1 MNNFQ
6 INIYFSAFSA
16 IGLSIIFNYLIFTFT
31 RNINYQNNTEEV
43 RLSKRNVPPLGGI
56 AIALSFLLS
65 VRLLGQADSNFITI
79 GLFGVAIALLG
90 AFDDFFNL
98 NWKIKL
104 FFQILFVTVPISLL
118 NVFLNFES
126 MIGIDLNNSLNI
138 FISTCWIVLLINSIN
153 FIDNMDG
160 LAVVITGGISI
171 QIVMLTYIFSQNKL
185 TDISTILLFTMLGFF
200 VFNFPP
206 AKLYLGDSGSLFI
219 GFLLGFISILFTW
232 NNADNQI
239 LSYVISPIV
248 LFFTIPLLDFFVI
261 MHYRIS
267 NKLSPTTGGTDHIS
281 HRLLALKFSEKKVLF
296 LFFIYS
302 VINFILIICFV
313 MLEGWLSVFSFL
325 LYVVQLIA
333 MFNYLKKLKILS

>member
-6 INIYFSAFSA
+6 INIYLSA
-16 IGLSIIFNYLIFTFT
+16 IFALGLSIIFNYLIFTLT
-31 RNINYQNNTEEV
+31 KNKNYQNNTKEV

-65 VRLLGQADSNFITI
+65 VRLLGQADSNYITI
-79 GLFGVAIALLG
+79 GMFGVAIALLG

-104 FFQILFVTVPISLL
+104 FFQILFVTVPIALL

-126 MIGIDLNNSLNI
+126 MIGLDLNNSLNI
-138 FISTCWIVLLINSIN
+138 FISTLWIVLLMNSIN

-185 TDISTILLFTMLGFF
+185 TDISIILLFTMLGFF
-200 VFNFPP
+200 IFNFPP

-219 GFLLGFISILFTW
+219 GFLLGFISIYKP
-232 NNADNQI
+232 NQ
-239 LSYVISPIV
+239 Y
-248 LFFTIPLLDFFVI
+248 
-261 MHYRIS
+261 
-267 NKLSPTTGGTDHIS
+267 N
-281 HRLLALKFSEKKVLF
+281 
-296 LFFIYS
+296 
-302 VINFILIICFV
+302 
-313 MLEGWLSVFSFL
+313 
-325 LYVVQLIA
+325 
-333 MFNYLKKLKILS
+333 

>member
-31 RNINYQNNTEEV
+31 RNRNYQNNTEEI

-90 AFDDFFNL
+90 ALDDFFNL

-126 MIGIDLNNSLNI
+126 MIGLDLNNSLNI

-171 QIVMLTYIFSQNKL
+171 QIVILTYIFSQNKL
-185 TDISTILLFTMLGFF
+185 TDISIILLFTMLGFF

-239 LSYVISPIV
+239 LSYVISPII

-281 HRLLALKFSEKKVLF
+281 HRLLALRFSEKKVLF

-313 MLEGWLSVFSFL
+313 MLEGWLSMFSFL

>member
-6 INIYFSAFSA
+6 INIYLSA
-16 IGLSIIFNYLIFTFT
+16 IFALGLSIIFNYLIFIFT
-31 RNINYQNNTEEV
+31 KNRIYQNNTEEV

-90 AFDDFFNL
+90 VFDDFFNL

-104 FFQILFVTVPISLL
+104 FFQILFVYVPIALL

-126 MIGIDLNNSLNI
+126 MIGLDLNNSLNI
-138 FISTCWIVLLINSIN
+138 FISTLWIVLLINSIN

-171 QIVMLTYIFSQNKL
+171 QIILLTYIFSQNKL
-185 TDISTILLFTMLGFF
+185 ADISIILLFTMLGFF

-281 HRLLALKFSEKKVLF
+281 HRLLALEFSEKKVLF

-302 VINFILIICFV
+302 VINFLLIICFV

-325 LYVVQLIA
+325 IYIVQLIA

>member
-6 INIYFSAFSA
+6 INIYLSA
-16 IGLSIIFNYLIFTFT
+16 IFALGLSVILNYLIFTIT
-31 RNINYQNNTEEV
+31 KNRNYQNNTEEV

-56 AIALSFLLS
+56 AIALTFLIS
-65 VRLLGQADSNFITI
+65 VRLLGEAGSNFVTI
-79 GLFGVAIALLG
+79 GLFGVAISLLG

-104 FFQILFVTVPISLL
+104 FFQILFVSVPIVLL

-126 MIGIDLNNSLNI
+126 MIGLDFNNSLNI
-138 FISTCWIVLLINSIN
+138 FISTLWIVLLINSIN

-160 LAVVITGGISI
+160 LAVVVTGGISI
-171 QIVMLTYIFSQNKL
+171 QIVILTYIFSQNKL
-185 TDISTILLFTMLGFF
+185 TDISFILLFTMLGFF

-232 NNADNQI
+232 NNTDNQI

-261 MHYRIS
+261 MQYRIS

-281 HRLLALKFSEKKVLF
+281 HRLLALGFSEKKVLL

-313 MLEGWLSVFSFL
+313 MLENSISVFSFFIYL
-325 LYVVQLIA
+325 VQLIA

>member
-1 MNNFQ
+1 MNNLQ
-6 INIYFSAFSA
+6 INIYLSA
-16 IGLSIIFNYLIFTFT
+16 IFALGLSIIFNYLIFTIT
-31 RNINYQNNTEEV
+31 KNRNYQNNTEEV

-56 AIALSFLLS
+56 AIALTFLIS
-65 VRLLGQADSNFITI
+65 VRLLGEAGSNFVTI
-79 GLFGVAIALLG
+79 GLFGVAISLLG

-104 FFQILFVTVPISLL
+104 FFQILFVSVPIVLL

-126 MIGIDLNNSLNI
+126 MIGLDFNNSLNI
-138 FISTCWIVLLINSIN
+138 FISTLWIVLLINSIN

-160 LAVVITGGISI
+160 LAVVVTGGISI
-171 QIVMLTYIFSQNKL
+171 QIVILTYIFSQNKL
-185 TDISTILLFTMLGFF
+185 TDISVILLFTMLGFF

-232 NNADNQI
+232 NNTDNQI

-261 MHYRIS
+261 MQYRIS
-267 NKLSPTTGGTDHIS
+267 NKISPTTGGTDHIS
-281 HRLLALKFSEKKVLF
+281 HRLLALGFSEKKVLL

-313 MLEGWLSVFSFL
+313 MLENSISVFSFFIYL
-325 LYVVQLIA
+325 VQLIA

>member
-6 INIYFSAFSA
+6 INIYLSA
-16 IGLSIIFNYLIFTFT
+16 IFALDLSIIFNYLIFTIT
-31 RNINYQNNTEEV
+31 KNRNYQNNTEEV

-56 AIALSFLLS
+56 AIALTFLIS
-65 VRLLGQADSNFITI
+65 VRLLGEAGSNFVTI
-79 GLFGVAIALLG
+79 GLFGVAISLLG

-104 FFQILFVTVPISLL
+104 FFQILFVSVPIALL

-126 MIGIDLNNSLNI
+126 MIGLDLNNSLNI
-138 FISTCWIVLLINSIN
+138 FISTLWIVLLINSIN

-160 LAVVITGGISI
+160 LAVVVTGGISI
-171 QIVMLTYIFSQNKL
+171 QIVILTYIFSQNKL
-185 TDISTILLFTMLGFF
+185 TDISVILLFTMLGFF

-232 NNADNQI
+232 NNTDNQI

-261 MHYRIS
+261 MQYRIS

-281 HRLLALKFSEKKVLF
+281 HRLLALGFSEKKVLL

-313 MLEGWLSVFSFL
+313 MLENSISVFSFFIYL
-325 LYVVQLIA
+325 VQLIA

>member
-6 INIYFSAFSA
+6 INIYLSSIFAL
-16 IGLSIIFNYLIFTFT
+16 GLSIIFNYIIFTIT
-31 RNINYQNNTEEV
+31 KNRNYQNNTEEV

-56 AIALSFLLS
+56 AIALSFLIS
-65 VRLLGQADSNFITI
+65 VRLLGEADSNFVTI
-79 GLFGVAIALLG
+79 GMFGVAIALLG
-90 AFDDFFNL
+90 VFDDFFNL

-104 FFQILFVTVPISLL
+104 FFQILFVSVPIALL

-126 MIGIDLNNSLNI
+126 MIGLYFNNLLNI
-138 FISTCWIVLLINSIN
+138 FISTVWIVLLINSIN

-185 TDISTILLFTMLGFF
+185 TDISIILLFTMLGFF

-232 NNADNQI
+232 NNTDNQI
-239 LSYVISPIV
+239 LSYVLSPIV

-261 MHYRIS
+261 MQYRIS

-281 HRLLALKFSEKKVLF
+281 HRLLALGFSEKKVLF

-302 VINFILIICFV
+302 AINFILIICFV
-313 MLEGWLSVFSFL
+313 MLENSISVFSFFIYL
-325 LYVVQLIA
+325 VQLIA

>member
-6 INIYFSAFSA
+6 INIYLSA
-16 IGLSIIFNYLIFTFT
+16 IFALGLSVIFNYLIFTLT
-31 RNINYQNNTEEV
+31 KNRNYQNNSEEV

-104 FFQILFVTVPISLL
+104 FFQILFVTVPIALL

-126 MIGIDLNNSLNI
+126 MIGLDLNNSLNI
-138 FISTCWIVLLINSIN
+138 FISTLWIVLLINSIN

-160 LAVVITGGISI
+160 LAVVITGGICI
-171 QIVMLTYIFSQNKL
+171 QVILLTYIFSQNKL
-185 TDISTILLFTMLGFF
+185 TDVSVILLFTMLGFF
-200 VFNFPP
+200 IFNFPP

-232 NNADNQI
+232 NNSGNQI
-239 LSYVISPIV
+239 LSYILSPII
-248 LFFTIPLLDFFVI
+248 LFFTIPLLDFIVI

-267 NKLSPTTGGTDHIS
+267 KKISPTTGGTDHIS
-281 HRLLALKFSEKKVLF
+281 HRLLAQGYTEKIVLL

-302 VINFILIICFV
+302 VVNFILIICFV

-325 LYVVQLIA
+325 VYIVQLIA
-333 MFNYLKKLKILS
+333 MFNYLKKLSILY

>member
-31 RNINYQNNTEEV
+31 RNRNYQNNTEEI

-171 QIVMLTYIFSQNKL
+171 QIVILTYIFSQNKL
-185 TDISTILLFTMLGFF
+185 TDISIILLFTMLGFF

-281 HRLLALKFSEKKVLF
+281 HRLLALRFSEKKVLF

>member
-1 MNNFQ
+1 MNNIQ
-6 INIYFSAFSA
+6 INIYYSALSA
-16 IGLSIIFNYLIFTFT
+16 LSLSIILNYLTFT
-31 RNINYQNNTEEV
+31 LTKNINYRNNIEEV

-56 AIALSFLLS
+56 AIALAFLIS
-65 VRLLGQADSNFITI
+65 VRLLGQTDSNFITI

-90 AFDDFFNL
+90 AIDDFFNL

-104 FFQILFVTVPISLL
+104 FFQILFVIVPITLL

-126 MIGIDLNNSLNI
+126 MIGLDLNNSLNI
-138 FISTCWIVLLINSIN
+138 FISTLWIVLLINSIN

-160 LAVVITGGISI
+160 LAVVVTGGISI

-185 TDISTILLFTMLGFF
+185 TDISIILLFAILGFF

-239 LSYVISPIV
+239 LSYVISPII

-281 HRLLALKFSEKKVLF
+281 HRLLALGFPEKKVLF

-302 VINFILIICFV
+302 VLNFILIICFV
-313 MLEGWLSVFSFL
+313 MLEGWLSVFSFF
-325 LYVVQLIA
+325 LYLVQLIA

>member
-31 RNINYQNNTEEV
+31 KNRNYQNNTEEV

-171 QIVMLTYIFSQNKL
+171 QIVILTYIFSQNKL
-185 TDISTILLFTMLGFF
+185 TDISIILLFTMLGFF

-281 HRLLALKFSEKKVLF
+281 HRLLALRFSEKKVLF

-313 MLEGWLSVFSFL
+313 ILEGWLSVFSFL

>member
-6 INIYFSAFSA
+6 INIYLSA
-16 IGLSIIFNYLIFTFT
+16 IFALGLSVIFNYLIFTLT
-31 RNINYQNNTEEV
+31 KNRNYQNNSEEV

-171 QIVMLTYIFSQNKL
+171 QIVILTYIFSQNKL
-185 TDISTILLFTMLGFF
+185 TDISIILLFTMLGFF

-239 LSYVISPIV
+239 LSYVISPII

-281 HRLLALKFSEKKVLF
+281 HRLLALGFPEKKVLF

-302 VINFILIICFV
+302 VLNFILIICFV

-325 LYVVQLIA
+325 LYLVQLIA
-333 MFNYLKKLKILS
+333 TFNYLKKLKILS

>member
-1 MNNFQ
+1 MK
-6 INIYFSAFSA
+6 
-16 IGLSIIFNYLIFTFT
+16 
-31 RNINYQNNTEEV
+31 NNTEEI

-138 FISTCWIVLLINSIN
+138 FVSTCWIVLLINSIN

-171 QIVMLTYIFSQNKL
+171 QIVILTYIFSQNKL
-185 TDISTILLFTMLGFF
+185 TDISIILLFTMLGFF

-281 HRLLALKFSEKKVLF
+281 HRLLALRFSEKKVLF

>member
-6 INIYFSAFSA
+6 INIYLSA
-16 IGLSIIFNYLIFTFT
+16 IFALGLSIIFNYLIFTLT
-31 RNINYQNNTEEV
+31 KNKNYQNNTEEV

-65 VRLLGQADSNFITI
+65 VRLLGQADSNYITI
-79 GLFGVAIALLG
+79 GMFGVAIALLG

-98 NWKIKL
+98 NLKIKL
-104 FFQILFVTVPISLL
+104 FFQILFVTVPIALL

-126 MIGIDLNNSLNI
+126 MIGLDLNNSLNI
-138 FISTCWIVLLINSIN
+138 FISTLWIVLLINSIN

-160 LAVVITGGISI
+160 LAVVVTGGISI

-185 TDISTILLFTMLGFF
+185 TDISIILLFTMLGFF
-200 VFNFPP
+200 IFNFPP

-219 GFLLGFISILFTW
+219 GFLLGFIRILFTW

-239 LSYVISPIV
+239 LSYVISPII

-281 HRLLALKFSEKKVLF
+281 HRLLALGFPEKKVLF

-302 VINFILIICFV
+302 VLNFILIICFV

-325 LYVVQLIA
+325 LYLVQLIA

>member
-6 INIYFSAFSA
+6 INIYLSA
-16 IGLSIIFNYLIFTFT
+16 IFALGLSIIFNYLIFTLT
-31 RNINYQNNTEEV
+31 KNRIYQNNTEEV

-65 VRLLGQADSNFITI
+65 VRLLGQADPNFITI

-90 AFDDFFNL
+90 VFDDFFNL

-104 FFQILFVTVPISLL
+104 FFQILFVSVPIALL

-126 MIGIDLNNSLNI
+126 MIGLDLNNSLNI
-138 FISTCWIVLLINSIN
+138 FISTLWIVLLINSIN

-185 TDISTILLFTMLGFF
+185 ADISIILLFTMLGFF

-281 HRLLALKFSEKKVLF
+281 HRLLALEFSEKKVLF

-302 VINFILIICFV
+302 VINFLLIICFV

-325 LYVVQLIA
+325 IYIVQLIA

>member
-6 INIYFSAFSA
+6 INIYLSSIFAL
-16 IGLSIIFNYLIFTFT
+16 GLSIIFNYIIFTIT
-31 RNINYQNNTEEV
+31 KNRNYQNNTEEV

-56 AIALSFLLS
+56 AIALSFLIS
-65 VRLLGQADSNFITI
+65 VRLLGEADSNFVTI
-79 GLFGVAIALLG
+79 GMFGVAIALLG
-90 AFDDFFNL
+90 VFDDFFNL

-104 FFQILFVTVPISLL
+104 FFQILFVSVPIALL

-126 MIGIDLNNSLNI
+126 MIGLYFNNLLNI
-138 FISTCWIVLLINSIN
+138 FISTVWIVLLINSIN

-185 TDISTILLFTMLGFF
+185 TDISIILLFTMLGFF

-232 NNADNQI
+232 NNTDNQI
-239 LSYVISPIV
+239 LSYVLSPIV

-261 MHYRIS
+261 MQYRIS

-281 HRLLALKFSEKKVLF
+281 HRLLALGFSEKKVLF

-302 VINFILIICFV
+302 AINFILIICFV
-313 MLEGWLSVFSFL
+313 MLENSLSLISFL
-325 LYVVQLIA
+325 IYLVQLIA

>member
-31 RNINYQNNTEEV
+31 RNRNYQNNTEEV

-171 QIVMLTYIFSQNKL
+171 QIVILTYIFSQNKL
-185 TDISTILLFTMLGFF
+185 TDISTILLFTILGFF

-206 AKLYLGDSGSLFI
+206 ARLYLGDSGSLFT

-281 HRLLALKFSEKKVLF
+281 HRLLSIGFSEKKVLF

-302 VINFILIICFV
+302 VVNFILIICFV
-313 MLEGWLSVFSFL
+313 MLVGWLSVFSFL

-333 MFNYLKKLKILS
+333 MFNYLKKLNILS

>member
-1 MNNFQ
+1 MNSLQ
-6 INIYFSAFSA
+6 INIYLSA
-16 IGLSIIFNYLIFTFT
+16 IFALGLSIIFNYLIFTIT
-31 RNINYQNNTEEV
+31 KNRNYQNNTEEV

-56 AIALSFLLS
+56 AIALTFLIS
-65 VRLLGQADSNFITI
+65 VRLLGEAGSNFVTI
-79 GLFGVAIALLG
+79 GLFGVAISLLG

-104 FFQILFVTVPISLL
+104 FFQILFVSVPITLL

-126 MIGIDLNNSLNI
+126 MIGLDFNNSLNI
-138 FISTCWIVLLINSIN
+138 FISTLWIVLLINSIN

-160 LAVVITGGISI
+160 LAVVVTGGISI
-171 QIVMLTYIFSQNKL
+171 QIVILTYIFSQNKL
-185 TDISTILLFTMLGFF
+185 TDISVILLFTMLGFF

-232 NNADNQI
+232 NNTDNEI
-239 LSYVISPIV
+239 LSYVISPII

-261 MHYRIS
+261 MQYRIS

-281 HRLLALKFSEKKVLF
+281 HRLLALGFSEKKVLL

-313 MLEGWLSVFSFL
+313 MLENSISIFSFFIYL
-325 LYVVQLIA
+325 VQLIA

>member
-16 IGLSIIFNYLIFTFT
+16 IGLSIIFNYLIFSFT
-31 RNINYQNNTEEV
+31 KNRNYQNNSEEV

-171 QIVMLTYIFSQNKL
+171 QIVILTYIFSQNKL
-185 TDISTILLFTMLGFF
+185 TDISIILLFTILGFF

>member
-1 MNNFQ
+1 
-6 INIYFSAFSA
+6 
-16 IGLSIIFNYLIFTFT
+16 
-31 RNINYQNNTEEV
+31 
-43 RLSKRNVPPLGGI
+43 
-56 AIALSFLLS
+56 
-65 VRLLGQADSNFITI
+65 
-79 GLFGVAIALLG
+79 
-90 AFDDFFNL
+90 
-98 NWKIKL
+98 
-104 FFQILFVTVPISLL
+104 
-118 NVFLNFES
+118 
-126 MIGIDLNNSLNI
+126 
-138 FISTCWIVLLINSIN
+138 
-153 FIDNMDG
+153 MDG
-160 LAVVITGGISI
+160 LAVVVTGGISI

-185 TDISTILLFTMLGFF
+185 TDISIILLFAILGFF

-239 LSYVISPIV
+239 LSYVISPII

-281 HRLLALKFSEKKVLF
+281 HRLLALGFPEKKVLF

-302 VINFILIICFV
+302 VLNFILIICFV

-325 LYVVQLIA
+325 LYLVQLIA
-333 MFNYLKKLKILS
+333 TFNYLKKLKILS

>member
-1 MNNFQ
+1 
-6 INIYFSAFSA
+6 
-16 IGLSIIFNYLIFTFT
+16 
-31 RNINYQNNTEEV
+31 
-43 RLSKRNVPPLGGI
+43 
-56 AIALSFLLS
+56 
-65 VRLLGQADSNFITI
+65 
-79 GLFGVAIALLG
+79 
-90 AFDDFFNL
+90 
-98 NWKIKL
+98 
-104 FFQILFVTVPISLL
+104 
-118 NVFLNFES
+118 

-171 QIVMLTYIFSQNKL
+171 QIVILTYIFSQNKL
-185 TDISTILLFTMLGFF
+185 TDISIILLFTMLGFF

-232 NNADNQI
+232 NNTDNQI

-281 HRLLALKFSEKKVLF
+281 HRLLSIGFSEKKVLF

-302 VINFILIICFV
+302 VVNFILIICFV
-313 MLEGWLSVFSFL
+313 MLEGFLSIFSFL
-325 LYVVQLIA
+325 LYVFQLIVI
-333 MFNYLKKLKILS
+333 FNYLKKLKILS

>member
-6 INIYFSAFSA
+6 INIYLSSIFAL
-16 IGLSIIFNYLIFTFT
+16 GLSIIFNYIIFTVT
-31 RNINYQNNTEEV
+31 KNRNYQSNTEEV

-56 AIALSFLLS
+56 AIALSFLIS
-65 VRLLGQADSNFITI
+65 VRLLGEADSNFVTI
-79 GLFGVAIALLG
+79 GMFGVAIALLG
-90 AFDDFFNL
+90 VFDDFFNL

-104 FFQILFVTVPISLL
+104 FFQILFVSVPIALL

-126 MIGIDLNNSLNI
+126 MIGLDFNNLLNI
-138 FISTCWIVLLINSIN
+138 FISTIWIVLLINSIN

-185 TDISTILLFTMLGFF
+185 TDISIILLFTMLGFF

-232 NNADNQI
+232 NNTNNQI
-239 LSYVISPIV
+239 LSYVLSPIV

-261 MHYRIS
+261 MQYRLS

-281 HRLLALKFSEKKVLF
+281 HRLLALGFSEKKVLF

-302 VINFILIICFV
+302 AINFILIICFV
-313 MLEGWLSVFSFL
+313 MLEDSLSVISFL
-325 LYVVQLIA
+325 IYLVQLIA
-333 MFNYLKKLKILS
+333 MFNYLKKLKILN

>member
-31 RNINYQNNTEEV
+31 RNRNYQNNTEEI

-90 AFDDFFNL
+90 VFDDFFNL

-171 QIVMLTYIFSQNKL
+171 QIVILTYIFSQNKL
-185 TDISTILLFTMLGFF
+185 TDISIILLFTMLGFF

-281 HRLLALKFSEKKVLF
+281 HRLLALRFSEKKVLF

-333 MFNYLKKLKILS
+333 MFNYLKKLKY

>member
-16 IGLSIIFNYLIFTFT
+16 IGLSIFFNYLIFTFT
-31 RNINYQNNTEEV
+31 KNRNYQNNTEEV

-171 QIVMLTYIFSQNKL
+171 QIVILTYIFSQNKL
-185 TDISTILLFTMLGFF
+185 TDISIILLFTMLGFF

-232 NNADNQI
+232 NNTDNQI

-281 HRLLALKFSEKKVLF
+281 HRLLAIGFSEKKVLF

-302 VINFILIICFV
+302 VVNFILIICFV
-313 MLEGWLSVFSFL
+313 MLEGFLSIFSFL
-325 LYVVQLIA
+325 LYVFQLIVI
-333 MFNYLKKLKILS
+333 FNYLKKLKILS

>member
-31 RNINYQNNTEEV
+31 RNRNYQNNTEEI

-138 FISTCWIVLLINSIN
+138 FVSTCWIVLLINSIN

-171 QIVMLTYIFSQNKL
+171 QIVILTYIFSQNKL
-185 TDISTILLFTMLGFF
+185 TDISIILLFTMLGFF

-281 HRLLALKFSEKKVLF
+281 HRLLALRFSEKKVLF

>member
-31 RNINYQNNTEEV
+31 RNRNYQNNTEEI

-171 QIVMLTYIFSQNKL
+171 QIVILTYIFSQNKL
-185 TDISTILLFTMLGFF
+185 TDISIILLFTMLGFF

-281 HRLLALKFSEKKVLF
+281 HRLLALRFSEKKVLF

-302 VINFILIICFV
+302 VVNFILIICFV